1 MEIPLPDGRIAIGW
15 LIHISEHFKDAVGFI
30 VFGIKGQVRE
40 DIISNCDTGIPSSMT
55 VMGPLYT
62 HIDALGHYGWRAFA
76 HQPVSDENRQLTKRQ
91 VGSGVYVAD
100 EYLGSAEELGEPNL
114 RPMLAMGMPVVYTEI
129 ERAFGTFRSP
139 NA

>member
-1 MEIPLPDGRIAIGW
+1 
-15 LIHISEHFKDAVGFI
+15 
-30 VFGIKGQVRE
+30 
-40 DIISNCDTGIPSSMT
+40 
-55 VMGPLYT
+55 
-62 HIDALGHYGWRAFA
+62 LGHYGWRAFA

-129 ERAFGTFRSP
+129 ERAFGTYRSP